1 MLQLMREKVDIRLR
15 IGHDGV
21 NPEPHI
27 VRAFLAARRCLP
39 PINLHISPVISKEFL
54 HCVLSLYSN
63 RMHAAFGQL
72 SGLFYLNTFV

>member
-27 VRAFLAARRCLP
+27 VRAFLAARRARARAAAGARGP
-39 PINLHISPVISKEFL
+39 GAMFAPV
-54 HCVLSLYSN
+54 
-63 RMHAAFGQL
+63 
-72 SGLFYLNTFV
+72 

>member
-27 VRAFLAARRCLP
+27 VRAFLAARGARARARLRVP
-39 PINLHISPVISKEFL
+39 GGGAMFAPV
-54 HCVLSLYSN
+54 
-63 RMHAAFGQL
+63 
-72 SGLFYLNTFV
+72 

>member
-27 VRAFLAARRCLP
+27 VRAFLAARRARARAAAGARGRGDVCPRL
-39 PINLHISPVISKEFL
+39 ISILV
-54 HCVLSLYSN
+54 
-63 RMHAAFGQL
+63 Q
-72 SGLFYLNTFV
+72 

>member
-27 VRAFLAARRCLP
+27 VRAFLAARRARARVRLAGARGRGGAMFA
-39 PINLHISPVISKEFL
+39 PV
-54 HCVLSLYSN
+54 
-63 RMHAAFGQL
+63 
-72 SGLFYLNTFV
+72 